1 MAWVFT
7 DLEDILRELLENL
20 QKSQDGT
27 WDWNA
32 VSRLWE
38 TNVPDKKL
46 QPSGPMHKNRT
57 VEICFSLEGN
67 AYLELKDRCVQLNPG
82 QFLVIPS
89 GTVHRECG
97 IKGECCTNLWL
108 NIWRGSFVRVNVT
121 VGDETGSI
129 NLVYTKMVPIAE
141 NVYGALAETM
151 AQELT
156 GEQFGAATLV
166 KSRLLE
172 TLIDMIRQ
180 LEMEER
186 GQFAHKWQETLVA
199 EAMEYLY
206 RHGAE
211 KTELADVAEH
221 LAVSERQLNRIF
233 KTATGTTVIHYF
245 NRHRILQA
253 RYFLISTN
261 LGLKEIAERLGYYDQ
276 YHFSRSFKK
285 ATGFTPSQFRK
296 IRREG

>member
-7 DLEDILRELLENL
+7 DLEDILRELLDKL
-20 QKSQDGT
+20 QKCQDGT

-38 TNVPDKKL
+38 TTPFDKKL

-57 VEICFSLEGN
+57 AEICFSLKGN

-97 IKGECCTNLWL
+97 VKGECCTNLWL
-108 NIWRGSFVRVNVT
+108 NIWRGRSLRVNVT
-121 VGDETGSI
+121 VGDETGGIS
-129 NLVYTKMVPIAE
+129 LVYTKMVPVDE
-141 NVYGALAETM
+141 NIYSALVETL

-166 KSRLLE
+166 KGRLME

-180 LEMEER
+180 LETEER

-206 RHGAE
+206 QHGAE

-245 NRHRILQA
+245 NKHRILQA
-253 RYFLISTN
+253 RYYLISTN

-285 ATGFTPSQFRK
+285 TTGFTPSQFRK
-296 IRREG
+296 LRREG

>member
-1 MAWVFT
+1 MTWVFT
-7 DLEDILRELLENL
+7 DLEDILRDLLDKL
-20 QKSQDGT
+20 QKSQDGS

-32 VSRLWE
+32 VSHLRE
-38 TNVPDKKL
+38 IAAPEKKL
-46 QPSGPMHKNRT
+46 QPSGPMHKNNT
-57 VEICFSLEGN
+57 AEICFSLEGN
-67 AYLELKDRCVQLNPG
+67 AYLELKDRCVQLHPG

-97 IKGECCTNLWL
+97 VKGECCTNLWL
-108 NIWRGSFVRVNVT
+108 NVWRGNSVRVNVT
-121 VGDETGSI
+121 VGDENGNIS
-129 NLVYTKMVPIAE
+129 LVYTKMVPIAE
-141 NVYGALAETM
+141 NIHSALTETM

-166 KSRLLE
+166 KGRLLE

-180 LEMEER
+180 LETEER

-206 RHGAE
+206 QHGAE

-245 NRHRILQA
+245 NKHRILQA
-253 RYFLISTN
+253 RYYLISTN
-261 LGLKEIAERLGYYDQ
+261 LGLKEIAERLSYYDQ
-276 YHFSRSFKK
+276 YHFSHSFKK
-285 ATGFTPSQFRK
+285 ATGLTPSQFRK
-296 IRREG
+296 LRREG

>member
-1 MAWVFT
+1 MTAEFT
-7 DLEDILRELLENL
+7 DLEQLLRELLEKMQTN
-20 QKSQDGT
+20 QDGT

-32 VSRLWE
+32 ISGLRE
-38 TNVPDKKL
+38 TAEPDKKL
-46 QPSGPMHKNRT
+46 LPSGPMHKNS
-57 VEICFSLEGN
+57 VCEICINLHGN
-67 AYLELKDRCVQLNPG
+67 GYVELKDRYVKLTPG
-82 QFLVIPS
+82 QFLVIPE
-89 GTVHRECG
+89 GTVYRECG
-97 IKGECCTNLWL
+97 ETGVPCCNLWL
-108 NIWRGSFVRVNVT
+108 NIGRLRGIRINVT
-121 VGDETGSI
+121 ISDEIGNVSLLHTK
-129 NLVYTKMVPIAE
+129 LVYIAQE
-141 NVYGALAETM
+141 NYSALNETLS
-151 AQELT
+151 QELT

-166 KSRLLE
+166 KSRLVEILVDIIRHLE
-172 TLIDMIRQ
+172 TK
-180 LEMEER
+180 EH

-245 NRHRILQA
+245 NKHRILQA
-253 RYFLISTN
+253 RYYLISTN
-261 LGLKEIAERLGYYDQ
+261 LGLKEIAERLSYYDQ

>member
-7 DLEDILRELLENL
+7 DLEDILRDLLDKL
-20 QKSQDGT
+20 QKSQDGS

-32 VSRLWE
+32 VSHLRE
-38 TNVPDKKL
+38 TVAPDKKL
-46 QPSGPMHKNRT
+46 QPSGPMHKNNT
-57 VEICFSLEGN
+57 AEICFSLEGN
-67 AYLELKDRCVQLNPG
+67 AYLELKERCVQLSPG
-82 QFLVIPS
+82 QFLVIPP

-97 IKGECCTNLWL
+97 VKGERCTNLWL
-108 NIWRGSFVRVNVT
+108 NVWRGHSVRVNVT
-121 VGDETGSI
+121 VGDETGNIS
-129 NLVYTKMVPIAE
+129 LVYTKMVPIAE
-141 NVYGALAETM
+141 NIYGALTETL

-180 LEMEER
+180 LETEER
-186 GQFAHKWQETLVA
+186 GQFAHKWQETLVS

-245 NRHRILQA
+245 NKHRILQA
-253 RYFLISTN
+253 RYYLISTN

-276 YHFSRSFKK
+276 YHLSRMFKK

-296 IRREG
+296 NRREG